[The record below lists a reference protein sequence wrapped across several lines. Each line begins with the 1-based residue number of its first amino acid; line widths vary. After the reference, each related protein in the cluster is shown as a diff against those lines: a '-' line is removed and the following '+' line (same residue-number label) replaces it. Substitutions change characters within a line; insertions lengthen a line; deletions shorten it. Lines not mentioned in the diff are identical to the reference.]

1 MDLVGT
7 TEAQI
12 DVNWLASGDHPSSLL
27 PIVSAN
33 LISDGLHVFSGATY
47 WVLYVVPV
55 NLELVIERWVPSV
68 LCELLHGEVS
78 VCI

>member
-12 DVNWLASGDHPSSLL
+12 DVNWLARKDHPSSLL

-33 LISDGLHVFSGATY
+33 LISDVLHVFAGATY
-47 WVLYVVPV
+47 RVLYVVPV

-68 LCELLHGEVS
+68 FRELLHGEVS